1 MFGNRSRAFLLS
13 AAVVGGAMMMTAC
26 QGTDSG
32 NAAQGNPPAAA
43 PAGQSVT
50 QQSSG
55 AATTGGNQAGAN
67 TTGTGSTGSTGSG
80 TTGSGSVVKDSGK
93 TVTPNKA
100 TGNSGGGPAKCRT
113 DDLSFLAD
121 DVTIDGD
128 GNRTVAVT
136 LNNLA
141 GDCSM
146 YGFAG
151 VDLKTTA
158 GPISAKRTSEPV
170 FPITLKRDTSI
181 SFGIHYP
188 SNDSGGSGVRITG
201 LLVTPPGETKAADI
215 PWPGAATL
223 PVTDGTGSAVTVG
236 PMGSAGQ
243 GG

>member
-43 PAGQSVT
+43 PAGQAVT
-50 QQSSG
+50 QPSAPGSS
-55 AATTGGNQAGAN
+55 TTGGNQAGGN
-67 TTGTGSTGSTGSG
+67 TSS
-80 TTGSGSVVKDSGK
+80 GSGSTVKDSGQ
-93 TVTPNKA
+93 TSVTPNKA
-100 TGNSGGGPAKCRT
+100 TGTTTTGGGKSGSGGPAKCRT

-223 PVTDGTGSAVTVG
+223 PVTGGTGSAVTVG

>member
-43 PAGQSVT
+43 PAGQAVT

-55 AATTGGNQAGAN
+55 ASTTGGNQAGAN
-67 TTGTGSTGSTGSG
+67 TTAGTGSTGSGS
-80 TTGSGSVVKDSGK
+80 TVKDSGK

-100 TGNSGGGPAKCRT
+100 AGNTSGGGNSGSGGPAKCRT

-146 YGFAG
+146 FGFAG

-223 PVTDGTGSAVTVG
+223 PVTDGTGSPVTVG